1 MKKIDFYQITDGQT
15 GAQVAAG
22 LQSNFNALEEAINE
36 TENALQPINPIQ
48 MDPNSG
54 IINSE
59 ADYNAILPTSYLEQY
74 PWKAEYADGLP
85 WLWINTKALIAKGTQ
100 ICIKHKNAFCK
111 FANIPESI
119 GTVSEDKTVL
129 TLEDTNEYVGFE
141 VQKDLGVEQADIAGI
156 YQVYVLGGANN
167 SVVQEIVFSCEV

>member
-1 MKKIDFYQITDGQT
+1 MKKIEFYQITDGQT

-22 LQSNFNALEEAINE
+22 LQSNFTALAQAIEDNKP
-36 TENALQPINPIQ
+36 QPQTLPIQ

-59 ADYNAILPTSYLEQY
+59 ADYNAILPTSYLEKY
-74 PWKAEYADGLP
+74 PWKAEYAEGLP

-119 GTVSEDKTVL
+119 GMVSEDKTVL

>member
-1 MKKIDFYQITDGQT
+1 MKKIEFYQITDGQT

-22 LQSNFNALEEAINE
+22 LQSNFNAIEKAMNDVED
-36 TENALQPINPIQ
+36 ALQPINPIQ

-59 ADYNAILPTSYLEQY
+59 EDYNAILPASYLEEY

-85 WLWINTKALIAKGTQ
+85 WLWINVKALIAKGTQ
-100 ICIKHKNAFCK
+100 VCIKHKNAFCK
-111 FANIPESI
+111 FTNIPESI

-129 TLEDTNEYVGFE
+129 TLEDVNEYVGFE

-156 YQVYVLGGANN
+156 YQVYVLGANG